1 MAREVVG
8 PSVEV
13 SDELLDRMARAMV
26 EEITFALD
34 MEILKA
40 VFEEF
45 EKEECTAT
53 KDGWELGP
61 GWSTQS

>member
-13 SDELLDRMARAMV
+13 SDELLDRMARAMA
-26 EEITFALD
+26 EEVAFAMD
-34 MEILKA
+34 MEILK
-40 VFEEF
+40 VLT
-45 EKEECTAT
+45 EKEKCTAT